1 MSSKKAFQSM
11 GIIIVLSSLLSV
23 FVNIEGQSNIRKR
36 EDELIKS
43 NETSATTKREINSEI
58 DSDE

>member
-1 MSSKKAFQSM
+1 M

-58 DSDE
+58 DSDEWH

>member
-1 MSSKKAFQSM
+1 M

-23 FVNIEGQSNIRKR
+23 FVSIEGQSNIRKR